1 MWCGSYKWLKKSVG
15 LCHPLGDNF
24 SASLSKQPLVALLLC
39 LVVILF
45 LFLGCGVCEVALP
58 LGIGDA
64 AECGM
69 GGNFGKLLLVGLCKV
84 LEIGDTVVADVY
96 GCLCVGV
103 VGADLLTDV
112 AAEGEAAEF
121 LVGGQVAVFVF
132 DGVEGGTTSGIE
144 HKHAVLQEKSFVWAS
159 IETASAAATAVLEGG
174 VVVVGDG
181 GSDNFA
187 DVAET
192 AP

>member
-1 MWCGSYKWLKKSVG
+1 M
-15 LCHPLGDNF
+15 
-24 SASLSKQPLVALLLC
+24 
-39 LVVILF
+39 ILF